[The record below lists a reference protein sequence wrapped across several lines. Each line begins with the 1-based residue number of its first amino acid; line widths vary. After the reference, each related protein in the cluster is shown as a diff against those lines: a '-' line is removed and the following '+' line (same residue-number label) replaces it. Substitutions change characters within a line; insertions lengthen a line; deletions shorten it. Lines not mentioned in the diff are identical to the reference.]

1 VIQSS
6 RTTKNVLLAICSAI
20 AGVAVVVAG
29 FKFTPLNW
37 IVDGPGWLVNLV
49 LPIDFHEGEG
59 AAGFFLAIFLAWLW
73 TSAAAWIL
81 LRALWRMLAR
91 PL

>member
-1 VIQSS
+1 MIESS
-6 RTTKNVLLAICSAI
+6 WTRNILLAICSAI
-20 AGVAVVVAG
+20 AGVALVTAG

-59 AAGFFLAIFLAWLW
+59 ALGFFLAIFLAWLW
-73 TSAAAWIL
+73 TSAAAWIF
-81 LRALWRMLAR
+81 LRVLWRTLAR
-91 PL
+91 RR